1 MSKMSEDRG
10 CLGKIAMLC
19 VSVACALMF
28 QADLCHAI
36 AYAIDANGNVTWG
49 GDKTDTAPIKD
60 YRVPRKQVGPGSLE
74 FYWTIGTTIIPHP
87 DKPNF
92 FLVTH
97 EPHPS
102 YDKVNEFNNEETG
115 RKLQMFRPNDKNEAF
130 KITGWVAKQDDGL
143 DDKAQIFA
151 GNIKRGSPW
160 EFAPLSE
167 ITDAWKIPLFGQMD
181 GDIIGPTIYT
191 AVNLP
196 LYIEKN
202 PFGLLD
208 GQYDL
213 DYLLDDLGYILD
225 GELFASDH
233 TKIEGVY
240 FATSDWGLDP
250 DDSWGF
256 YPLAGKSTL
265 LNSSVFENDF
275 GNIGIKTIYEPVPEP
290 STVVLFLAGSVGLL
304 WVRRRSKK

>member
-1 MSKMSEDRG
+1 MRPMPKVNANQG
-10 CLGKIAMLC
+10 CIGKVVMVC
-19 VSVACALMF
+19 VLVAFALMF
-28 QADLCHAI
+28 RAEVSHAI

-49 GDKTDTAPIKD
+49 GDKTDPAPIKD
-60 YRVPRKQVGPGSLE
+60 YRVPRRQVGPGALD
-74 FYWTIGTTIIPHP
+74 FYWTIGSTIVPHP
-87 DKPNF
+87 DDPARSI
-92 FLVTH
+92 VTY

-102 YDKVNEFNNEETG
+102 FDRVNEFNNEEKG
-115 RKLQMFRPNDKNEAF
+115 RQLQMFRPNDQNEAVQ
-130 KITGWVAKQDDGL
+130 ITGWAARQVDGL
-143 DDKAQIFA
+143 GFESKIVA
-151 GNIKRGSPW
+151 GNIRRSSPW

-167 ITDAWKIPLFGQMD
+167 ITDAWKLPLFGQMD
-181 GDIIGPTIYT
+181 GVIGPTIYT

-225 GELFASDH
+225 GELFASDN
-233 TKIEGVY
+233 TKIEGIY

-250 DDSWGF
+250 DDPLGL

-265 LNSSVFENDF
+265 LNSSIFQNDY
-275 GNIGIKTIYEPVPEP
+275 GKIRIKTIPD
-290 STVVLFLAGSVGLL
+290 
-304 WVRRRSKK
+304 